1 MIFGC
6 TELKIGP
13 SRAKKSEEFD
23 FEVRL
28 PVQPPKLAQKGETSV
43 SSPKML
49 SKKNFPPKIDL
60 MGIVRNAFWQSLA
73 PIRTMFEGQ
82 RASGGLGLDLLDLL
96 EVRGPPPTMLL

>member
-1 MIFGC
+1 MLKMLTEDLPHGLDLLDLLEFQGATTDLFLVIFGC

-49 SKKNFPPKIDL
+49 SKKNFS
-60 MGIVRNAFWQSLA
+60 AES
-73 PIRTMFEGQ
+73 
-82 RASGGLGLDLLDLL
+82 
-96 EVRGPPPTMLL
+96 

>member
-1 MIFGC
+1 MSGGPGLDLLDLLEFQGATTDLFFMIFGC

-43 SSPKML
+43 SRPKNVVE
-49 SKKNFPPKIDL
+49 KN
-60 MGIVRNAFWQSLA
+60 
-73 PIRTMFEGQ
+73 MF
-82 RASGGLGLDLLDLL
+82 RRKLN
-96 EVRGPPPTMLL
+96 

>member
-1 MIFGC
+1 MFEGQRASGGPGLDLLDLLEFQGATMDLFLVIFGC

-43 SSPKML
+43 SRPKNVVE
-49 SKKNFPPKIDL
+49 KKKIRRKL
-60 MGIVRNAFWQSLA
+60 N
-73 PIRTMFEGQ
+73 
-82 RASGGLGLDLLDLL
+82 
-96 EVRGPPPTMLL
+96 

>member
-1 MIFGC
+1 MFEGQRASGGPGLDLLDLLEFQGATTDLFLVIFGC

-28 PVQPPKLAQKGETSV
+28 PVQPPKLAQKGETSL

-49 SKKNFPPKIDL
+49 SKKIFSDEN
-60 MGIVRNAFWQSLA
+60 
-73 PIRTMFEGQ
+73 
-82 RASGGLGLDLLDLL
+82 
-96 EVRGPPPTMLL
+96 